1 MLSTGSIFLLL
12 PDEAPSL
19 LIMIVE
25 TKESSCIDPNF
36 QVLSLS
42 ILLHYD

>member
-19 LIMIVE
+19 WIMIVE
-25 TKESSCIDPNF
+25 MKESP
-36 QVLSLS
+36 VL
-42 ILLHYD
+42 ILIAKY